1 MVDAAAGL
9 AARMVPYVLEG
20 LPARQMAQNF
30 DRETGQ
36 QFLGQ
41 PFPAER
47 ACKKLTR
54 RMQTKGADLGAAF
67 DFAADRVCFFDETGA
82 RVRQD
87 AAATLLARELLR
99 RHGGGVMVYDLRAS
113 AAFREVVSKG
123 GGSAVSSPVGRLAV
137 ARQMR
142 QTDALYATD
151 LMGRHYFKGF
161 YRSNSPMVA
170 LLLMCSIVSRSEK
183 PMSELVGDIDR
194 YHHSGEIKVKTP
206 SPEAAREALE
216 RVDHEYQD
224 AERERKD
231 GLTVRFPTWWFNL
244 RGVGD
249 RPELRLNVEGRTEED
264 EQAGRREV
272 LKIVEK
278 ASSAA
283 RQEA

>member
-1 MVDAAAGL
+1 VKAKDAH
-9 AARMVPYVLEG
+9 
-20 LPARQMAQNF
+20 
-30 DRETGQ
+30 
-36 QFLGQ
+36 
-41 PFPAER
+41 
-47 ACKKLTR
+47 
-54 RMQTKGADLGAAF
+54 LGAAF

-82 RVRQD
+82 RIRHD
-87 AAATLLARELLR
+87 AASTLLARELLR
-99 RHGGGVMVYDLRAS
+99 RHGGGVMLYDLRAS

-123 GGSAVSSPVGRLAV
+123 GGKAVSSPAGRLAV
-137 ARQMR
+137 ARAMR
-142 QTDALYATD
+142 KTDALYATD
-151 LMGRHYFKGF
+151 LHGRHYFKGF

-170 LLLMCSIVSRSEK
+170 LLLMCSIASRSEK
-183 PMSELVGDIDR
+183 PMSELVAQVDR

-206 SPEAAREALE
+206 TPEAARAALE
-216 RVDHEYQD
+216 AVDQEYQD

-244 RGVGD
+244 RGVGE

-264 EQAGRREV
+264 EQSGRREV